1 MGTARALGCLLAA
14 LLLPSSCL
22 WCRGRLC
29 GLSSLLAATFSL
41 SRRRFVFLG
50 RRNLLRGRTA
60 ARVVVVVVVV
70 ADGVALLDLVLGA
83 FLNLDDA
90 DVNARLA
97 VDVGDVLAALVDLG
111 VPGDVPAAWSVVLEL
126 VADVEVLRRELDEL
140 RRALT
145 R

>member
-70 ADGVALLDLVLGA
+70 VADGVALLDLVLGA

-97 VDVGDVLAALVDLG
+97 VDVGDVLAALEDLR
-111 VPGDVPAAWSVVLEL
+111 VPGDVPAAGSVVLEL
-126 VADVEVLRRELDEL
+126 VAEKRPY
-140 RRALT
+140 T